1 MNCDWSLT
9 FCCSCFSA
17 TGGYPLSRQLKIL
30 SCVHCACKTCFC
42 QPVGGPSSDMRWN
55 ITLSAQCVFC
65 FRFAAFETSFPV
77 GLCGYTHTRGRVQ
90 AGSGILLFYG
100 SGTDTTLRERVYNR
114 YTGRLRPFLSGRDC
128 HVCLSIC
135 LSVCLLTYLIQQIF
149 VHVACGRDLV
159 LL

>member
-1 MNCDWSLT
+1 VGIPIPV
-9 FCCSCFSA
+9 A
-17 TGGYPLSRQLKIL
+17 GYRRVL
-30 SCVHCACKTCFC
+30 AYYYFT
-42 QPVGGPSSDMRWN
+42 
-55 ITLSAQCVFC
+55 
-65 FRFAAFETSFPV
+65 
-77 GLCGYTHTRGRVQ
+77 GRVR
-90 AGSGILLFYG
+90 IRRYG
-100 SGTDTTLRERVYNR
+100 NGYNR